1 MSVSPSEFW
10 KSRLAIPAYRVGE
23 AASYAHISPQTVAA
37 WHKSTRSDASA
48 PLGGKEKGAG
58 LSFLQLIEIAVVAE
72 MRRAGL
78 KLSEIARARKYL
90 TKSFDLEFPFAQMRF
105 KTDGVEVLLDRDTP
119 LDQDDV
125 EKLISANYG
134 GQLVWR
140 DFLAERLKEFNYD
153 DSGAVSVWHVAGRQ
167 KPITIDPKIAF
178 GAPQVSGVRTAIIRD
193 RWLSGSEVDDIAD
206 DFGVSESEAIEA
218 LLFEGI
224 QRENSRLA
232 KWIN

>member
-1 MSVSPSEFW
+1 MSISPSEFW

-37 WHKSTRSDASA
+37 WHKSTGSDGAA
-48 PLGGKEKGAG
+48 LLGVKEKGSG

-78 KLSEIARARKYL
+78 KLGEIARARKFL
-90 TKSFDLEFPFAQMRF
+90 TKSFGLDFPFAQIRF

-125 EKLISANYG
+125 VKLISANYG

-140 DFLAERLKEFNYD
+140 DFLAERLQEFNYD

-167 KPITIDPKIAF
+167 KPIKIDPKIAF
-178 GAPQVSGVRTAIIRD
+178 GSPQVSGVRTAIIRD
-193 RWLSGSEVDDIAD
+193 RWLSGSEVDEVSD
-206 DFGVSESEAIEA
+206 DFGISEFEAIEA
-218 LLFEGI
+218 LLFEGV